1 MAGNDSQ
8 IINQLPMKTSLLS
21 TSILAATLFLAT
33 GSAAAAGENKPADQS
48 RAQVRE
54 GILKQYDAD
63 GDGKLNPAERS
74 AAREAMQ
81 KLRKGPGPGERPG
94 FRPQAKGGPRDPAFQ
109 RGYLMGKFDANG
121 DGKLDETE
129 RAAAKAAMEQ
139 RMRAGAERQLER
151 LKTVDTDGDGKISD
165 AEWAA
170 AREKMQAWRQERGP
184 KAGKRQ
190 D

>member
-1 MAGNDSQ
+1 MASNDSQ
-8 IINQLPMKTSLLS
+8 NNNPLPMKTSHLS
-21 TSILAATLFLAT
+21 ASLLAATLFLVS
-33 GSAAAAGENKPADQS
+33 GSAATAQDKKPVDQS
-48 RAQVRE
+48 RAQQRE
-54 GILKQYDAD
+54 ATLKKFDAD
-63 GDGKLNPAERS
+63 GDGKLNPAERA

-81 KLRKGPGPGERPG
+81 KLRKGPGERPG
-94 FRPQAKGGPRDPAFQ
+94 FKPQAKGGPRDPAFQ

-139 RMRAGAERQLER
+139 RLRTGAERQLER
-151 LKTVDTDGDGKISD
+151 LKSVDTDGDGKISD

-170 AREKMQAWRQERGP
+170 GREKMQAWRQEHGP

>member
-1 MAGNDSQ
+1 
-8 IINQLPMKTSLLS
+8 MKTSLLS
-21 TSILAATLFLAT
+21 ASILAATLFLGT
-33 GSAAAAGENKPADQS
+33 NSAAMAGEKKPADHS
-48 RAQVRE
+48 RAQQRE
-54 GILKQYDAD
+54 ATLKNFDAD
-63 GDGKLNPAERS
+63 GDGKLNPAERA

-81 KLRKGPGPGERPG
+81 KIRNGPGPGERPG
-94 FRPQAKGGPRDPAFQ
+94 FKTQTKGGPSFPPFQ
-109 RGYLMGKFDANG
+109 RGYLMGRFDANS

-139 RMRAGAERQLER
+139 RRHAGAERQLER
-151 LKTVDTDGDGKISD
+151 LKSVDTDGDGKISD

-184 KAGKRQ
+184 KAGQLQ